1 MALQLPTAGLVA
13 LLLAALR
20 ATTWLV
26 LCPPF
31 SSRAIPGQVKALLG
45 VGIALAV
52 APRLAGE
59 APPLAAGPLLASALE
74 QVVVGAALGFLTA
87 LLFAAVQAAGD
98 MIDLFG
104 GFQLASAYD
113 PLAQTTNSVFGR
125 FYGLLATTLLFA
137 TDGHLLVLR
146 GFAESYRSL
155 PLAAPLSLA
164 ALDRFLTTGLDQLL
178 LSALQIAGPLIAV
191 LFIADLGLGLL
202 TRAAPALN
210 AFSLGY
216 PAKILLTLSLAGL
229 GMLALPGTVAG
240 LVQHALRAVGALAGA
255 R

>member
-1 MALQLPTAGLVA
+1 VPVQLPAAGLVA
-13 LLLAALR
+13 VLLAAVR
-20 ATTWLV
+20 ATSWLV

-31 SSRAIPGQVKALLG
+31 SSRAIPTQVKALLG
-45 VGIALAV
+45 VGIALPV
-52 APRLAGE
+52 APRLTAGVP
-59 APPLAAGPLLASALE
+59 ALTAGPLLASAAE
-74 QVVVGAALGFLTA
+74 QVLVGAALGFVTA

-98 MIDLFG
+98 LIDLFG
-104 GFQLASAYD
+104 GFQMAFAFD
-113 PLAQTTNSVFGR
+113 PLAQTNNSVFGR

-146 GFAESYRSL
+146 GFTESYRGL
-155 PLAAPLSLA
+155 PLGAPLSLA
-164 ALDRFLTTGLDQLL
+164 TLDRFLTTGLTQLL

-216 PAKILLTLSLAGL
+216 PAKILLTLSLAGMGVL
-229 GMLALPGTVAG
+229 VLPGTVRT
-240 LVQHALRAVGALAGA
+240 LVQHAVRATVAVAGA